1 MVKIYNKKGAERHPK
16 ERRVFP
22 VFNMQAC
29 DKENDKLSI
38 MNYKEQ
44 IKEIEKLSKSIVKKS
59 KKFIRHPDILYM
71 DDLFTVIKD
80 LKVIDDF
87 LK

>member
-1 MVKIYNKKGAERHPK
+1 MT
-16 ERRVFP
+16 
-22 VFNMQAC
+22 
-29 DKENDKLSI
+29 
-38 MNYKEQ
+38 YKEQ
-44 IKEIEKLSKSIVKKS
+44 YQEIQEVTKSIVKKS

-80 LKVIDDF
+80 LKVIDEF